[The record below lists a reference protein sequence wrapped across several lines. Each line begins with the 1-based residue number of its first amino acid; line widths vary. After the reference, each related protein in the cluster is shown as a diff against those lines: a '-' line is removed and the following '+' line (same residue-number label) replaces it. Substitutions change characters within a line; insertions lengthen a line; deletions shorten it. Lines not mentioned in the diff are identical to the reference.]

1 MKRAELGYSK
11 QTKTIELVVPNG
23 TKMADLPKII
33 AGLNSGGFVGRL
45 PRGCNTCTSGD
56 HFTVREELADVINVD
71 LENFKA
77 TEKNV

>member
-1 MKRAELGYSK
+1 MKMAELGYSK
-11 QTKTIELVVPNG
+11 HTRTIELVVPNG
-23 TKMADLPKII
+23 TKMADLSKIL
-33 AGLNSGGFVGRL
+33 AGLNGGGFIGRL

-77 TEKNV
+77 TEKE